1 MIVEKQ
7 TLSNLVSAV
16 ATTLGGCDL
25 SAAELDKKY
34 QSTEFNLGVL
44 VGLHALVAGLPEYIT
59 SEYIV
64 QTVLG
69 AITEIAEHM
78 GMSEIVVGNA
88 KLDLE
93 DLCFSLYACGEEDII
108 V

>member
-16 ATTLGGCDL
+16 TYALGGELDDGK
-25 SAAELDKKY
+25 LDKKH
-34 QSTEFNLGVL
+34 QSTDFNLGVL
-44 VGLHALVAGLPEYIT
+44 VGLHALIAGLPEYIT

-69 AITEIAEHM
+69 AITNI
-78 GMSEIVVGNA
+78 SEYAGVSKIVVGDTE
-88 KLDLE
+88 LDLD
-93 DLCFSLYACGEEDII
+93 DLCFSVYACGEQELI
-108 V
+108 